1 MFVRDGLQRG
11 DAVTPGGLLRGA
23 WGTCGVLCEPPD
35 RCRGAVWSSLAVGV
49 ARAGEA
55 LFWANFG
62 LFGPCGASLSAP
74 YPWTRW
80 LSRARG
86 RATQRSTLERATG
99 VVRAFWGFLRPMPRD
114 RGGSPHPGEGS
125 AGIRP
130 GVRPGRSALTSTP
143 LVWLPGKLTWVL
155 GKVPGNFT
163 LATPSKSLLWYTF
176 SGAADPRGV
185 CRRPRAA
192 RAGSGRGG
200 RSPRILWDARRLNR
214 HDGDA

>member
-11 DAVTPGGLLRGA
+11 DDVAPGGLLRCA

-35 RCRGAVWSSLAVGV
+35 RCRGTVWSLAVGV

-55 LFWANFG
+55 LFWANFAF
-62 LFGPCGASLSAP
+62 FGPCGTSVSAP
-74 YPWTRW
+74 HVTRW
-80 LSRARG
+80 LSRA

-99 VVRAFWGFLRPMPRD
+99 VVRAFWGCPSGLCRAGR
-114 RGGSPHPGEGS
+114 GSPHPAEGS

-130 GVRPGRSALTSTP
+130 GVRPGRSALILTP

-176 SGAADPRGV
+176 LINH
-185 CRRPRAA
+185 CL
-192 RAGSGRGG
+192 
-200 RSPRILWDARRLNR
+200 LW
-214 HDGDA
+214 